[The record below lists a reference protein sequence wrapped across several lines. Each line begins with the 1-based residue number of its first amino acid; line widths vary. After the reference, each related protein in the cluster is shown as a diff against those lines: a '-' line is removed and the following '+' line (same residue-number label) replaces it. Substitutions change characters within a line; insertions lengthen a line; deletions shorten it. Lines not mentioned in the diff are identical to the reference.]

1 MSSLSSP
8 LTEEQ
13 RARIERNRQEALAKR
28 ARLQP
33 QTAQHASSGK
43 APAPLQPRP
52 AAMQAP
58 QAPSTWA
65 SPSPARL
72 QHQLPVENVD
82 ASEAAAIEQAMRAA
96 QQRAQPRPQPLQPQ
110 QRPPPQ
116 QHLVHQPQH
125 QMKPPHRP
133 PDVAVEN
140 VDESEAAAIEQAMRA
155 AQQKAQ
161 TLARPSQPHSHQAM
175 PAQEPSKPAAVTTGP
190 AFAISF
196 NVTDRGMI
204 KAMCGYN
211 AAVIDVFKTMKTR
224 SYDKDT
230 RTWSFQL
237 QEHDEL
243 VKKLRGLGN
252 VTVTALPPSVL
263 KSLSASGCSPM
274 GKGAAPVIS
283 DAEVESKLSTLPP
296 DLWAQ
301 LMPFQ
306 RDGVKFAVKHGGRAL
321 IGDEMGLGKTLQGIA
336 IAKVYESQW
345 PCLVIVPSALRLV
358 WRNEL
363 ERWLPD
369 LVEHDSLSVIMKG
382 SEGAP

>member
-33 QTAQHASSGK
+33 QHGQHASSGT
-43 APAPLQPRP
+43 APAQVQFRP
-52 AAMQAP
+52 PALQAP
-58 QAPSTWA
+58 QAPGTWA
-65 SPSPARL
+65 RPSSART
-72 QHQLPVENVD
+72 QHQPPVENVD

-96 QQRAQPRPQPLQPQ
+96 QQRAQAQPRPQPLQPQ
-110 QRPPPQ
+110 QQLPPPQ
-116 QHLVHQPQH
+116 QLAHQPPS
-125 QMKPPHRP
+125 QMKPPHRT

-140 VDESEAAAIEQAMRA
+140 VDASEAAAIEQAMRA
-155 AQQKAQ
+155 AQEKVQ
-161 TLARPSQPHSHQAM
+161 TPARPPHVHQTM

-196 NVTDRGMI
+196 SVSDKGMI

-243 VKKLRGLGN
+243 VKKLRSLGN
-252 VTVTALPPSVL
+252 VTVTGLPPSVL
-263 KSLSASGCSPM
+263 KSLTASVCSAM
-274 GKGAAPVIS
+274 GKGAAPVMS

-296 DLWAQ
+296 DLLAA

-336 IAKVYESQW
+336 IAKVNES
-345 PCLVIVPSALRLV
+345 R
-358 WRNEL
+358 
-363 ERWLPD
+363 
-369 LVEHDSLSVIMKG
+369 
-382 SEGAP
+382 